1 VFGSGA
7 EGSGS
12 PAAYDGAVAEPV
24 VILGGGST
32 GEAGAGALRALEPE
46 TPITVVEQGLVGG
59 ECSYFACM
67 PSKALLR
74 PPEAIAAA
82 RLVPGAAEAVTG
94 AIDVERAFWHRD
106 QVTGG
111 LDDSSQADWLSDRD
125 VELVRGPARIAGP
138 GVIEVGGRRIG
149 FGRLLIATGSVPQV
163 PPIPGLDSV
172 QYWTNREATQAHAV
186 PPRLIVIGAGP
197 VGCELAQAFAR
208 MGSHV
213 TVVDVAER
221 LLPRDH
227 PDAGRLIAATFEG
240 EGIALRLG
248 ASIERVEPGVR
259 MHLGDGSTIAADR
272 VLVATGRRPNVD
284 GLGLEHLGVTV
295 SRQGVEVDERLQAA
309 ENVWAAGDVTGIAM
323 FTHVGKYQARVAA
336 AAMAGRE
343 ARADYRAV
351 PAVTF
356 TDPQVAAVGD
366 TSGAGAVVGERG
378 SVARLSTYERPKRP
392 GFLKVFADPRR
403 RVLVGAVAV
412 GPEAGEWLGQLTLAI
427 RAEVPVDVVLD
438 TIQPYPTFSEA
449 IQFAV
454 RDLGLA

>member
-1 VFGSGA
+1 MMA
-7 EGSGS
+7 
-12 PAAYDGAVAEPV
+12 AVAERV

-32 GEAGAGALRALEPE
+32 GEAGAGALRTLEPG
-46 TPITVVEQGLVGG
+46 TPITLIEQGLVGG

-111 LDDSSQADWLSDRD
+111 SDDSSQATWLADRD
-125 VELVRGPARIAGP
+125 VELVRGRARIAGP
-138 GVIEVGGRRIG
+138 GRVEVDGRTIS
-149 FGRLLIATGSVPQV
+149 FGRLLVATGSVPSI
-163 PPIPGLDSV
+163 PPIPGLADV
-172 QYWTNREATQAHAV
+172 DYWTNREATTTHEV
-186 PPRLIVIGAGP
+186 PARLIVLGAGP
-197 VGCELAQAFAR
+197 VGCELAQAFSR
-208 MGSHV
+208 MGAQV
-213 TVVDVAER
+213 TVVDIAER

-227 PDAGRLIAATFEG
+227 PDAGALIADVLAG

-248 ASIERVEPGVR
+248 AQLERIGPGVR
-259 MHLGDGSTIAADR
+259 VVFGDGTHLEADR
-272 VLVATGRRPNVD
+272 LVVATGRRPNVA
-284 GLGLEHLGVTV
+284 GLGLEALGVTI
-295 SRQGVEVDERLQAA
+295 SQRGVEVDDALRAA
-309 ENVWAAGDVTGIAM
+309 DGVWAAGDVTGIAM
-323 FTHVGKYQARVAA
+323 FTHVGKYQARLAA
-336 AAMAGRE
+336 AAMAGR
-343 ARADYRAV
+343 AVRADYRAV

-356 TDPQVAAVGD
+356 TDPQVASVGD
-366 TSGAGAVVGERG
+366 TSGEGTVMGERG

-392 GFLKVFADPRR
+392 GFLKVFADPGR

-427 RAEVPVDVVLD
+427 RAEVPVDVLLD

-454 RDLGLA
+454 RDLGL